1 MSFMPEIFI
10 LFCEAII
17 AVSEIKMIR
26 PKRIS
31 EMNIYHRDERS
42 WRAGNVTGKIC
53 PKAVRIKQFLTEID
67 GSSRKKGRKQ
77 AK

>member
-1 MSFMPEIFI
+1 MSFVPEILI
-10 LFCEAII
+10 LLCEVII

-42 WRAGNVTGKIC
+42 WRAGDVTGKIC
-53 PKAVRIKQFLTEID
+53 PKALQIKQLLTEID
-67 GSSRKKGRKQ
+67 ESSRKKERKQ
-77 AK
+77 EK